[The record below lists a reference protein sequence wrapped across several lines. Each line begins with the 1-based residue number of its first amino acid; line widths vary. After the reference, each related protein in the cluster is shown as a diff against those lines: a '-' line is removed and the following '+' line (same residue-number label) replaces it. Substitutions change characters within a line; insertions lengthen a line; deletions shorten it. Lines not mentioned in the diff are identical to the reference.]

1 MPRTLRLRPAAV
13 ACALV
18 IGACYIEDHTPTGSR
33 SDDEAIQRVIADYM
47 RGLSAR
53 DWPAVRN
60 LFWGEATYEVVL
72 PTRNLVLPIDSAR
85 PRLLPSGE
93 PGDGRTFD
101 VRILRADTRQEGDLA
116 ATWLVSRHRLA
127 SPAGVVLESDWTEH
141 VVMRRVAGEWR
152 ILSIALASGARR
164 RS

>member
-1 MPRTLRLRPAAV
+1 MFRLRPAAV
-13 ACALV
+13 ACALLV
-18 IGACYIEDHTPTGSR
+18 GACHIEDHTPTGSR
-33 SDDEAIQRVIADYM
+33 SDDEAIQRVIAEYT

-53 DWPAVRN
+53 DWPCLRV
-60 LFWGEATYEVVL
+60 LFWSEATYEMVL

-85 PRLLPSGE
+85 PRLLPPGE
-93 PGDGRTFD
+93 AGDGRTFD

-116 ATWLVSRHRLA
+116 ATWLVSRHRIA
-127 SPAGVVLESDWTEH
+127 SPAGVVLEADWTEH
-141 VVMRRVAGEWR
+141 VVMRRVMGEWR

>member
-1 MPRTLRLRPAAV
+1 MVRLRLAAV
-13 ACALV
+13 ACGLLV
-18 IGACYIEDHTPTGSR
+18 GGCQIEDHTPTGSR
-33 SDDEAIQRVIADYM
+33 SDDEAIQHVITEYT

-53 DWPAVRN
+53 DWPAVRG
-60 LFWGEATYEVVL
+60 LFWSEATYETVL

-85 PRLLPSGE
+85 PRLLPPGE

-101 VRILRADTRQEGDLA
+101 VRILRADTRQEGDVA

-127 SPAGVVLESDWTEH
+127 SPAGNVAESDWTEH
-141 VVMRRVAGEWR
+141 VVLRRVGGEWR
-152 ILSIALASGARR
+152 ILSIAVAGGARR

>member
-1 MPRTLRLRPAAV
+1 MFRLRPAAV
-13 ACALV
+13 ACALLV
-18 IGACYIEDHTPTGSR
+18 GACHIEDHTPTGSR
-33 SDDEAIQRVIADYM
+33 SDDEAIQHVIAEYT

-53 DWPAVRN
+53 DWPCLRL
-60 LFWGEATYEVVL
+60 LFWGEATYEMVL

-85 PRLLPSGE
+85 PRLLP
-93 PGDGRTFD
+93 PGDVADGRTFD
-101 VRILRADTRQEGDLA
+101 VRILRADTRQEGDVA

-127 SPAGVVLESDWTEH
+127 SPAGVVLEADWTEH
-141 VVMRRVAGEWR
+141 VVMRRVMGEWR